1 MRNQEYEYTY
11 TQRRSV
17 RSICWNLCT
26 DFINVNKFGAF
37 SAILDKENSKNLGGG
52 GGMSP
57 HPLENAHAEAAR
69 AFGARSARMVKMS

>member
-26 DFINVNKFGAF
+26 DFIDVNKCGAF
-37 SAILDKENSKNLGGG
+37 STILDKENSKILG